1 MSPSSYRGGALRI
14 FSARTT
20 LRKNFRG
27 LVARALCGLLLLQSS
42 PALATAIPFREEPLG
57 WRSAVKW
64 TETAGTDLTADL
76 VRGRIAWGLAVRV
89 ALARLAQVD
98 GAAHGA
104 AASSQS
110 PPDPPGFR
118 TVLSAVAGPRVL
130 PAAAGDIPLLPGW
143 NLISLPVRP
152 LDGSPA
158 VVFET
163 GAQRVFAYDACDPVD
178 PWKVHD
184 PSDPTGSDLT
194 EVDETLGLWVETASG
209 GVVPAIGELPV
220 STTIHL
226 CPGWNLI
233 GFPAGRPRTVQSALA
248 SIAGKYRR
256 IFGYDPSDAAD
267 PWEIHDVAVPV
278 WANDLKQL
286 LPGRGYWLLATEETD
301 LEIAGEGLQLAVSLR
316 QPEQLAV
323 VTGPRDVVGTVQG
336 QDLESWELRA
346 RAVGSEEWQ
355 VLGSGTS
362 AVTDVALGHFDPT
375 LRLNGLYELELAAY
389 GAGDSGVAVS
399 THVVVD
405 GFRKIGHFSLSFI
418 DLEIPLAG
426 VPIRV
431 LRTYDSRDRESR
443 DFGHGWTLDVKQG
456 SYRNN
461 RTPGEGWR
469 IVTGFLPCQVAQETL
484 PHLTT
489 VRLSDAEVYRFRF
502 RLNRPALTAGGCF
515 AEAGFDFVDG
525 RFPGATLTVLGSKE
539 VFWANG
545 SSRAVDVSTQ
555 EPYEPRA
562 VRLRTRDGREF
573 DLDLVEG
580 ITRLADR
587 NGNAL
592 NLTPD
597 GITHST
603 GQSIPFERDSQG
615 RIVRI
620 ADPEGEQIEYTYD
633 ARGDL
638 AAVTDRETR
647 VSRFGYDDDHF
658 LLTVE
663 DPRGSQAIRNEYD
676 DSGRLI
682 RSTDAEGKTV
692 ELTHDLDNQREVV
705 LDRLGHRRVMEYDD
719 RGNVVREIDPLG
731 KVTAR
736 TYDANDLLLTETDP
750 LGNTFTY
757 TYDAARNRTASQD
770 PLGNRTAFTY
780 DARGQVLTETD
791 PRGKTTTYAYD
802 DRGNPVS
809 ETGPLGFV
817 TTYTHDGRGNVL
829 SRTDAEGAVTSWEYD
844 SLGRA
849 IVEVDPLGART
860 LSEYSSNGN
869 LILKTAQRTTP
880 AGVETLTWTYTY
892 DDLGRLIEVTLPDGA
907 THRTVY
913 DEVGAVAGTYDALN
927 RRTSLTHDDLGRLLE
942 KRYPDGTTER
952 HTYDAEGRPLTRTDR
967 GGRITSFVHDPAGR
981 LIRTVLPDGAEILNG
996 YDDAGRLVAV
1006 TDERGKITR
1015 SVYDRAGQLIGEQ
1028 DALGRERTFAYDAA
1042 GRQISMTDA
1051 RGNTTSFEY
1060 DDAGQM
1066 IGTIQPGQTETRMSY
1081 DKAGRRTAETDAA
1094 GRATRF
1100 TYDRRGQLLAV
1111 TDAANQVTSYAYD
1124 EQGYRVSQTDANGRE
1139 TRFEHDPLGRVIRRS
1154 LPGGAAEVFSYNAMG
1169 NRISRTDFKGVTT
1182 RFEYDSEGR
1191 LTERQYPD
1199 GSTVRFTYTATGM
1212 RSSAADRRGR
1222 TSYEYDDRDR
1232 LTRLIDPAGREILY
1246 SYDAVGNRITRA
1258 LRIDGT
1264 VRTTNYGYDDLGR
1277 VHTVTDPEGQ
1287 VYTYGR
1293 DENGNRASVLY
1304 PNGARASYVF
1314 DSLDRLTALTV
1325 ANAAGAT
1332 LLNQAYMLGPSG
1344 LRTQIA
1350 DQDGTTR
1357 SYSYDSLD
1365 RLTGESTK
1373 RSGAPLRSEAFSYD
1387 AVGNRVSR
1395 STSTPE
1401 GESSE
1406 SSTHD
1411 ARDRV
1416 QEENGLEVSWD
1427 ENGNQLERAGARYA
1441 WDFENRLARIELAD
1455 GRVVRHD
1462 YDADGNLWRTEVAD
1476 PSGAVRTAEYLTDP
1490 REPLPQV
1497 LAEWS
1502 SATEGWTWYV
1512 LGDERLALRRE
1523 GPAGDPETR
1532 YFHADGL
1539 GSIRALTDGEGRVT
1553 DEYVYAAFGELL
1565 SHFGEDPQ
1573 SFLFA
1578 GEAHEP
1584 VTGLSYNRARWLDLR
1599 QGRFISQDPFEGLP
1613 LDPRTLHLYSYALSD
1628 PVNRTDPSGY
1638 LSNFIYGRE
1647 VHEAIGEDFVN
1658 KGLNRDYDLAIST
1671 ILRSR
1676 VPLIG
1681 RLRPDLIDFGKRQ
1694 IYEIKTIRQVAEGR
1708 HQLTGYL
1715 LILNWANPNP
1725 NHPWTAGNPWDYTP
1739 PPILTLKGWGVY
1751 AQVSPPILGLILYDV
1766 YDFRQIITVLVT
1778 LALYSSANQG
1788 TIIQGQ
1794 AQMAAAMRF

>member
-1 MSPSSYRGGALRI
+1 MSPSSSCGAALRA
-14 FSARTT
+14 FGARTT
-20 LRKNFRG
+20 LRKKFQG
-27 LVARALCGLLLLQSS
+27 FVARALSGLLLLQSS
-42 PALATAIPFREEPLG
+42 PALATAIQFREEPLG
-57 WRSAVKW
+57 WRSTVKW
-64 TETAGTDLTADL
+64 TEAAQTDLGGVL
-76 VRGRIAWGLAVRV
+76 ERGRIAWGLALRV

-98 GAAHGA
+98 GVAQGA
-104 AASSQS
+104 ATSPQS

-118 TVLSAVAGPRVL
+118 TGRAAVAGPQVL
-130 PAAAGDIPLLPGW
+130 PAAVGDIPLLPGW
-143 NLISLPVRP
+143 NLISLPVEP
-152 LDGSPA
+152 VDGSPA
-158 VVFET
+158 VVFGT

-184 PSDPTGSDLT
+184 PNDPTGSDLT
-194 EVDETLGLWVETASG
+194 ELDETLGLWVEAGSG
-209 GVVPAIGELPV
+209 GAVPATGEPPV

-233 GFPAGRPRTVQSALA
+233 GFPAGQPRTVQNALA

-267 PWEIHDVAVPV
+267 PWEIYDVAVPA

-286 LPGRGYWLLATEETD
+286 LPGRGYWLLATEEAD
-301 LEIAGEGLQLAVSLR
+301 LEIAAEGLQLVVSLR

-362 AVTDVALGHFDPT
+362 MVRDAVLGHFDPT
-375 LRLNGLYELELAAY
+375 LRLNGLYELELAAF

-405 GFRKIGHFSLSFI
+405 GFRKIGHFTLSFI

-431 LRTYDSRDRESR
+431 LRTYDSRDRENHE
-443 DFGHGWTLDVKQG
+443 FGHGWTLDVKQG

-469 IVTGFLPCQVAQETL
+469 IVTGFIPCQVAQETL

-502 RLNRPALTAGGCF
+502 RLTRPALTAGGCF
-515 AEAGFDFVDG
+515 AEAGFDFVNG
-525 RFPGATLTVLGSKE
+525 RFPGATLTILGSKE

-545 SSRAVDVSTQ
+545 SSRAVDVATQ

-592 NLTPD
+592 TLTPD
-597 GITHST
+597 GITHSA
-603 GQSIPFERDSQG
+603 GQSIPFEHDSQG

-620 ADPEGEQIEYTYD
+620 TDPEGEQIEYTYD
-633 ARGDL
+633 AKGDL
-638 AAVTDRETR
+638 TAVTDREARAT
-647 VSRFGYDDDHF
+647 RFGYDDDHF

-663 DPRGSQAIRNEYD
+663 DPRGSPAIRNEYD

-682 RSTDAEGKTV
+682 RSTDADGKTV
-692 ELTHDLDNQREVV
+692 ELTHDLDNRREVV
-705 LDRLGHRRVMEYDD
+705 LDRLGYRRVMEYDD

-731 KVTAR
+731 KATTRA
-736 TYDANDLLLTETDP
+736 YDANDLLLSETDP

-757 TYDAARNRTASQD
+757 TYDASRNRTASQD
-770 PLGNRTAFTY
+770 PLGNRTTFTY
-780 DARGQVLTETD
+780 DGRGQILTETD

-802 DRGNPVS
+802 DRGNLTS

-844 SLGRA
+844 LLGRA

-860 LSEYSSNGN
+860 LSGYDANGK
-869 LILKTAQRTTP
+869 LILKTSQWTTP
-880 AGVETLTWTYTY
+880 AGVETLAWTYTY
-892 DDLGRLIEVTLPDGA
+892 DDLGRLIEVTQPDGA
-907 THRTVY
+907 AHRTVY
-913 DEVGAVAGTYDALN
+913 DEIGAVVETYDALN
-927 RRTSLTHDDLGRLLE
+927 RRTSLTHDALGRLLE

-967 GGRITSFVHDPAGR
+967 GGRTTSFVHDPAGR
-981 LIRTVLPDGAEILNG
+981 LIRTVLPGGAEILNS

-1015 SVYDRAGQLIGEQ
+1015 SIYDRAGQLIGEQ

-1042 GRQISMTDA
+1042 GHQISTIDA
-1051 RGNTTSFEY
+1051 RGTMTSFEY

-1066 IGTIQPGQTETRMSY
+1066 IRSIHPDQTETRISY
-1081 DKAGRRTAETDAA
+1081 DKVGRRIAETDAA
-1094 GRATRF
+1094 GKTAHF
-1100 TYDRRGQLLAV
+1100 TYDRRGQLVAV
-1111 TDAANQVTSYAYD
+1111 TDAANQVTRYAYD

-1139 TRFEHDPLGRVIRRS
+1139 TRFEHDPLGRLIRRS
-1154 LPGGAAEVFSYNAMG
+1154 LPSGAFEVFSYNAMG

-1182 RFEYDSEGR
+1182 RFSYDTEGR
-1191 LTERQYPD
+1191 LIERQYPD
-1199 GSTVRFTYTATGM
+1199 GNTVRFTYTAAGL
-1212 RSSAADRRGR
+1212 RSSATDSRGQS
-1222 TSYEYDDRDR
+1222 SYEYDDRDR
-1232 LTRLIDPAGREILY
+1232 LTRLTDPAGREIEY
-1246 SYDAVGNRITRA
+1246 SYDAAGNLTTRT
-1258 LRIDGT
+1258 LRIGGT
-1264 VRTTNYGYDDLGR
+1264 IRTTSYGYDDLGR
-1277 VHTVTDPEGQ
+1277 LQTVTDPEGQ

-1293 DENGNRASVLY
+1293 DENGNRSSVLY
-1304 PNGARASYVF
+1304 PNGVRASYIF
-1314 DSLDRLTALTV
+1314 DSLNRLTALTI
-1325 ANAAGAT
+1325 ANAVGAT
-1332 LLNQAYMLGPSG
+1332 LLNQAYSLGPTG
-1344 LRTQIA
+1344 LRSQIA

-1365 RLTGESTK
+1365 RLIGENTN
-1373 RSGAPLRSEAFSYD
+1373 RSGAPFRSESFSYD
-1387 AVGNRVSR
+1387 AVGNRLRR

-1411 ARDRV
+1411 PRDRV
-1416 QEENGLEVSWD
+1416 LEENGLAVSWD
-1427 ENGNQLERAGARYA
+1427 ENGNQLERAGARYV
-1441 WDFENRLARIELAD
+1441 WDFENRLSRIELAD
-1455 GRVVRHD
+1455 GRVVRHS
-1462 YDADGNLWRTEVAD
+1462 YDADGNRWKTEVTD
-1476 PSGAVRTAEYLTDP
+1476 PSGAVQTTEYLIDP
-1490 REPLPQV
+1490 RESLPQV

-1523 GPAGDPETR
+1523 GSGDAETR

-1539 GSIRALTDGEGRVT
+1539 GSIRALTNEEGRLT
-1553 DEYVYAAFGELL
+1553 DEYAYAAFGELL
-1565 SHFGEDPQ
+1565 SHSGEDPQ
-1573 SFLFA
+1573 PFLFA

-1647 VHEAIGEDFVN
+1647 VHDAIGEDFVR

-1671 ILRSR
+1671 IVGR

-1715 LILNWANPNP
+1715 LILNWADPNP
-1725 NHPWTAGNPWDYTP
+1725 NYPWTAGNPWDYTP
-1739 PPILTLKGWGVY
+1739 PPVLTLRGWGVY
-1751 AQVSPPILGLILYDV
+1751 AQVSPPIIGLILYDV

-1778 LALYSSANQG
+1778 LAIYSSANQG